1 MARAYTDPILFG
13 AAYYDE
19 YIPRDLD
26 RIDTDME
33 MMTRA
38 GINVIRIG
46 ESTWSTCEPQPGHF
60 DWTHIDRALDAATN
74 AGINV
79 IVGTPTYAV
88 PTWLVAMYPDV
99 LATTPAG
106 EPHYGARQIMNIV
119 NPAYRLYGERVIR
132 SLISHVAQQPC
143 VIGYQVDNETK
154 YYDSVSHDLSLI
166 HI

>member
-1 MARAYTDPILFG
+1 MMNTSR
-13 AAYYDE
+13 
-19 YIPRDLD
+19 RDLD

-99 LATTPAG
+99 LAITPAG

-119 NPAYRLYGERVIR
+119 NPAYRLYGEEGDPIPHLPRGTAALR
-132 SLISHVAQQPC
+132 HR
-143 VIGYQVDNETK
+143 
-154 YYDSVSHDLSLI
+154 LSGRQ
-166 HI
+166 

>member
-60 DWTHIDRALDAATN
+60 DWTHIDRALDAAECIITD
-74 AGINV
+74 GV
-79 IVGTPTYAV
+79 
-88 PTWLVAMYPDV
+88 M
-99 LATTPAG
+99 
-106 EPHYGARQIMNIV
+106 
-119 NPAYRLYGERVIR
+119 
-132 SLISHVAQQPC
+132 SAQNRYN
-143 VIGYQVDNETK
+143 G
-154 YYDSVSHDLSLI
+154 
-166 HI
+166 

>member
-46 ESTWSTCEPQPGHF
+46 ESTHSHANPSPGISTGRTSTARSTRRP
-60 DWTHIDRALDAATN
+60 
-74 AGINV
+74 
-79 IVGTPTYAV
+79 TPEST
-88 PTWLVAMYPDV
+88 
-99 LATTPAG
+99 
-106 EPHYGARQIMNIV
+106 
-119 NPAYRLYGERVIR
+119 
-132 SLISHVAQQPC
+132 
-143 VIGYQVDNETK
+143 
-154 YYDSVSHDLSLI
+154 
-166 HI
+166 